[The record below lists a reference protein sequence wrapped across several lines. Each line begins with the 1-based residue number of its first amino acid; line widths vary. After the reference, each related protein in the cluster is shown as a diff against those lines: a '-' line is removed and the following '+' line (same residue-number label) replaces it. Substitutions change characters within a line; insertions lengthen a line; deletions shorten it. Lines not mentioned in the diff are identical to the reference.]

1 MGLAERRK
9 TLGYSQEGFAHAL
22 GVDRTTVGRWETG
35 RTAPQPALRPRLAEV
50 LQVSLSE
57 LNTLVGQL
65 ACAEGPARMPLAS
78 DHHGSGDIDD
88 MIRREFLRVIA
99 VTGALSSLSPT
110 DVHALAEGVQRGASE
125 DFARMNSHL
134 WQVYQLAR
142 SKSSI
147 YPIVQDQLAT
157 LTRTLETRSE
167 IEAGALCGAAGDL
180 FQLAGELAFDN
191 SRYTDAAASYTLAA
205 SASREARSYDLW
217 ACALVRHAYVG
228 MSGRQ
233 YKEAAG
239 VLSAA
244 EKIAKRGDGTLPTR
258 YWVASV
264 QAEAYAG
271 LGRLTACER
280 ALDEAEKV
288 ADLADFTPCSGWLR
302 FDGSRLA
309 EERGARYLQL
319 GRLDLA
325 ETSLTGALEQDALA
339 KGHSYRRRGAVLTDL
354 AAIGAKRHDSD
365 QVVTFGRE
373 ALELARASSSGYVA
387 RRLRGLRA
395 EFGPFAD
402 DGRVAELG
410 SEIDALSTS
419 QQT

>member
-1 MGLAERRK
+1 M
-9 TLGYSQEGFAHAL
+9 
-22 GVDRTTVGRWETG
+22 
-35 RTAPQPALRPRLAEV
+35 PQPAIRSRLAQV
-50 LQVSLSE
+50 LQVSLDE
-57 LNTLVGQL
+57 LSTLVAQL
-65 ACAEGPARMPLAS
+65 ACGEGPARMPSAS

-99 VTGALSSLSPT
+99 VTGTLTALTPT
-110 DVHALAEGVQRGASE
+110 DAQALAEGVQRGASE
-125 DFARMNSHL
+125 DFTRMNSHL
-134 WQVYQLAR
+134 WHLYQLAR
-142 SKSSI
+142 SKSSV
-147 YPIVQDQLAT
+147 YPVVHDQLAS
-157 LTRTLETRSE
+157 LTRALEGRSDT
-167 IEAGALCGAAGDL
+167 EASALCGAAGDL

-205 SASREARSYDLW
+205 SASKEARSYDLW

-239 VLSAA
+239 ILSAA
-244 EKIAKRGDGTLPTR
+244 EKLAKRGDGALSTR

-264 QAEAYAG
+264 QAEAFAG
-271 LGRLTACER
+271 MGQLAACER
-280 ALDEAEKV
+280 ALGEAEKV
-288 ADLADFTPCSGWLR
+288 EDHAGVTASAGWLR

-309 EERGARYLQL
+309 EERGTRYLEL

-325 ETSLTGALEQDALA
+325 ETALTDALKQGALANGQSL
-339 KGHSYRRRGAVLTDL
+339 RRRGAVLTGL
-354 AAIGAKRHDSD
+354 AVIGAKRHDPD

-395 EFGPFAD
+395 ESGAVARD
-402 DGRVAELG
+402 IRVAELG
-410 SEIDALSTS
+410 TEIDALTTS

>member
-9 TLGYSQEGFAHAL
+9 LLGYSQEGLAHAL
-22 GVDRTTVGRWETG
+22 GVDRTTVGRWEAG
-35 RTAPQPALRPRLAEV
+35 RTTPQPTLRPRLADV
-50 LQVSLSE
+50 LQLSLDE
-57 LNTLVGQL
+57 LDTLVSQL
-65 ACAEGPARMPLAS
+65 ARAKGPVRTSSAS

-99 VTGALSSLSPT
+99 VAGALSSLSPS
-110 DVHALAEGVQRGASE
+110 DAQALAEGVERGACE
-125 DFARMNSHL
+125 DFTRTNTHL

-142 SKSSI
+142 SKSSV
-147 YPIVQDQLAT
+147 YPIVHDQLGT
-157 LTRTLETRSE
+157 LTRTLETHSE
-167 IEAGALCGAAGDL
+167 ADANALCGAAGDL

-191 SRYTDAAASYTLAA
+191 GRYTDAAASYTLAA
-205 SASREARSYDLW
+205 SASREAKSYDLW

-228 MSGRQ
+228 MSGGQ

-244 EKIAKRGDGTLPTR
+244 EKIAKRGDSELSTR

-271 LGRLTACER
+271 MGQLKACEG

-288 ADLADFTPCSGWLR
+288 VDLPGFAASSGWLR

-309 EERGARYLQL
+309 EERGARYVQL

-325 ETSLTGALEQDALA
+325 EAALTGALRQHALA
-339 KGHSYRRRGAVLTDL
+339 EGQSFRRRGAVLTDL
-354 AAIGAKRHDSD
+354 AAIGAKRHDAG

-373 ALELARASSSGYVA
+373 ALALARASSSGYVA

-395 EFGPFAD
+395 EFSPLAN

-410 SEIDALSTS
+410 AEIDALSTS
-419 QQT
+419 